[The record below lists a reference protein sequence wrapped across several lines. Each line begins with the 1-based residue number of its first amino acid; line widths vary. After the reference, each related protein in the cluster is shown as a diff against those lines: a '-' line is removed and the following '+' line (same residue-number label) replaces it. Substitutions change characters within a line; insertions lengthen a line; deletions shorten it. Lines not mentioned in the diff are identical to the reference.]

1 MKLDDSSI
9 GDATLLALFRSVNGS
24 DIREDAAAE
33 FANRY
38 MEKLVSLIQKNIA
51 ERFQARFDAEDVAQS
66 VLNSW
71 FAGVKKRTIHPTSS
85 TEIWPLI
92 SVMALNKVR
101 NRVRFNQAGIR
112 DVRRSEGN
120 DVLSQSIPDPTP
132 AEALE
137 FQDMLESVSAA
148 LPEDSRSVLRLILE
162 GHSVAEIADKL
173 QMSTKTVG
181 RRKKDIRNQILN
193 HLPEELRDVAERLAI
208 DEEV

>member
-38 MEKLVSLIQKNIA
+38 MEKLVSLIQMNIA

-120 DVLSQSIPDPTP
+120 DVLFETIPDPTP
-132 AEALE
+132 TEALE
-137 FQDMLESVSAA
+137 FQDMLESVSKA
-148 LPEDSRSVLRLILE
+148 LSEDSRSVLRLILE

-181 RRKKDIRNQILN
+181 RRKKDIRSQILN